1 MTINNP
7 VMPRHQHQ
15 HRPQAQQRHR
25 RSTFADVARRR
36 AAYLARRDAYL
47 ARRDACLARRESPHA
62 YIRLYAA
69 CSHINSRENVLHHI
83 MSEIKD
89 VCEMR
94 EEMREGNFFRMDEL
108 VRYESGIRS
117 VGHTGELI
125 KFFPRSF
132 VEMYIC

>member
-1 MTINNP
+1 
-7 VMPRHQHQ
+7 MPRHQHQ

-25 RSTFADVARRR
+25 RPTFVDVARRR

-47 ARRDACLARRESPHA
+47 ARRESHHA

-69 CSHINSRENVLHHI
+69 CSHINSPENVLHHI

-94 EEMREGNFFRMDEL
+94 EGNFFHMDEL
-108 VRYESGIRS
+108 VKYESGIRS

-125 KFFPRSF
+125 KFFPPLF
-132 VEMYIC
+132 AQVYIR